1 MKLNVESIFNSIDGE
16 ANGFLGAGEL
26 TTFIRL
32 RGCNLRCF
40 YCDTA
45 YAQNADVKEEMTVDD
60 IRAFQGLLPKIT
72 ITGGEPL
79 IQPGAKKLIY
89 CLVRDGHQVS
99 VETNGSIP
107 ITPLLNGKKGK
118 VASRERIASS
128 KLFENNLRYVVDYKL
143 PSSGV
148 EAEMKKEV
156 FDGLRCVDV
165 IKFVI
170 ADYSD
175 YYVARGLVVGNKHW
189 RARKVFSPAIVD
201 QSDYTGWPA
210 TLAELMI
217 ADHEVLSSV
226 QYSLQVHKVL
236 WPNALIER

>member
-16 ANGFLGAGEL
+16 VNGFLGAGEL

-32 RGCNLRCF
+32 RGCNLRCS

-45 YAQNADVKEEMTVDD
+45 YAQADDVKEEMTVDD
-60 IRAFQGLLPKIT
+60 IRAWKGLLPKIT

-79 IQPGAKKLIY
+79 LQEGAKKLIY
-89 CLVRDGHQVS
+89 CLVRDGHQIS

-107 ITPLLNGKKGK
+107 IMPLLSGKKSRM
-118 VASRERIASS
+118 ASQECIASS

-156 FDGLRCVDV
+156 FDGLRSVDV

-170 ADYSD
+170 ADYID
-175 YYVARGLVVGNKHW
+175 YYVARGLVAENKHW
-189 RARKVFSPAIVD
+189 RARKVFSPAIID

-210 TLAELMI
+210 TLAQIMI
-217 ADHEVLSSV
+217 EDHDILCHV
-226 QYSLQVHKVL
+226 QFGLQIHKVL
-236 WPNALIER
+236 WPNAIIER